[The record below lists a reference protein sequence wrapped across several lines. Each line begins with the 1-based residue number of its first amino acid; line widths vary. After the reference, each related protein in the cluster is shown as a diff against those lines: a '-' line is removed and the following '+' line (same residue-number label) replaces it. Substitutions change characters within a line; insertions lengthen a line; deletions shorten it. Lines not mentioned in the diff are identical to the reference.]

1 MNGYQAT
8 GAGSPVTFLDTT
20 DVEMDLPLD
29 QSAYYGEQHAQF
41 MQSMSFGHSP
51 VGAVNTN
58 EAQWRCELTFQAEHP
73 VQPTGIWPAN
83 TTPYLRPLYQQHC
96 SVSTNS
102 STSSGPRLSDNSI
115 FSQFENRAST
125 ISNDSSVSNNSNI
138 SWSQY
143 HSQGEQPWTDY
154 SSPLPPYTPS
164 PIEGPILQTSRNRT
178 APRIPAP
185 EKDFY
190 KTCVSRKQRARR
202 STTVSKYF
210 CTTCAEPFGEKA
222 DWKRHEET
230 YQERPEEFQCD
241 LCPAKY
247 FLDKDFVKHH
257 LSHNCAHCSS
267 STKCAD
273 KKHVQDA
280 RTWRSMRTG
289 WGCGFCYHF
298 STRWAERCHHVAQHF
313 DVEGKTMKE
322 WNHSAVIY
330 SLLQR
335 PAMRKEWDALIASK
349 KRVYVGFGW
358 NPKSTGRVEGYP
370 DSTATIQ
377 IQDELEYLAPG
388 QDVAALARKV
398 YVLAV
403 KKVER
408 EPPPV
413 PEKDY
418 HVRRTASPRDST
430 RDTDSM
436 TQVVQEVVDDELLP
450 IGTTALDYDLL
461 GDSFG
466 RGF

>member
-8 GAGSPVTFLDTT
+8 GAGSPLTFLDTT
-20 DVEMDLPLD
+20 DIDMEYPLD
-29 QSAYYGEQHAQF
+29 QSACYNEQHSQF
-41 MQSMSFGHSP
+41 MQSTSFGQSP
-51 VGAVNTN
+51 VGALDTN
-58 EAQWRCELTFQAEHP
+58 EAQWPCELTFQAEHP
-73 VQPTGIWPAN
+73 VQPTEIWPAN
-83 TTPYLRPLYQQHC
+83 MGHLRPLYQQHL

-102 STSSGPRLSDNSI
+102 STSSRPRWSDNSI
-115 FSQFENRAST
+115 FSQFQNRAST
-125 ISNDSSVSNNSNI
+125 VSTDSSVSNISNI
-138 SWSQY
+138 SWPQY
-143 HSQGEQPWTDY
+143 LSPAEHPLTDY
-154 SSPLPPYTPS
+154 ASSHPLYASS
-164 PIEGPILQTSRNRT
+164 PIEGPILQTPRKRT

-190 KTCVSRKQRARR
+190 KTCVNRKQRARR

-241 LCPAKY
+241 LCSAKY

-257 LSHNCAHCSS
+257 LSHNCIPCSS

-280 RTWRSMRTG
+280 RTPRNMRTG

-298 STRWAERCHHVAQHF
+298 STRWAERCHHIAQHF
-313 DVEGKTMKE
+313 DVESKTMAD

-335 PAMRKEWDALIASK
+335 PVVRKEWDALLAAK
-349 KRVYVGFGW
+349 TRVYVGFGW
-358 NPKSTGRVEGYP
+358 DPKSTGRVEGYP
-370 DSTATIQ
+370 DSTATMQ

-388 QDVAALARKV
+388 QDVAALVRKV
-398 YVLAV
+398 YLLAV

-408 EPPPV
+408 GPPPV

-418 HVRRTASPRDST
+418 LVPQRTMLRETEAST
-430 RDTDSM
+430 
-436 TQVVQEVVDDELLP
+436 QEVIVDNLLP
-450 IGTTALDYDLL
+450 TGTTALEYDWLNEAY
-461 GDSFG
+461 G